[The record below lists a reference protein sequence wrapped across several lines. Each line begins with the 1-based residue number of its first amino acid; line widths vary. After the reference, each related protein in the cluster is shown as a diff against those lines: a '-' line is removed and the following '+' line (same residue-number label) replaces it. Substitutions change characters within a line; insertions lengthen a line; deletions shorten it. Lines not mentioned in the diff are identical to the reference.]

1 MWCKIAGMAVYLS
14 SYLLMEIIVKEF
26 TCTMFSV
33 AYFLENLIVQLLHGV
48 LVQVTFHAAFL
59 FPFFFPLGL
68 LKLSLVVSAW
78 YISHLFREKLIEY
91 TVVYF
96 LQCIRSNVWY
106 CNMLFY
112 GMCVL
117 AGAWCASW
125 VICPSKLCCINTE
138 IDSRSAFYNFYV
150 YIIFNVK
157 TSYLQKP
164 FFFLNIFTAAFYS
177 VSCRY

>member
-1 MWCKIAGMAVYLS
+1 MQDSGNGSLFVILFADGNYCERIYLYYVFSCILPWKPNSPVAAWCFGASHIS
-14 SYLLMEIIVKEF
+14 CCISI
-26 TCTMFSV
+26 S
-33 AYFLENLIVQLLHGV
+33 
-48 LVQVTFHAAFL
+48 
-59 FPFFFPLGL
+59 FFFPLGL

-117 AGAWCASW
+117 AGVWCASW
-125 VICPSKLCCINTE
+125 VICPSKLCCISTE
-138 IDSRSAFYNFYV
+138 IDSRSALYNFYV

-164 FFFLNIFTAAFYS
+164 FFFFLNIFTAAFYS